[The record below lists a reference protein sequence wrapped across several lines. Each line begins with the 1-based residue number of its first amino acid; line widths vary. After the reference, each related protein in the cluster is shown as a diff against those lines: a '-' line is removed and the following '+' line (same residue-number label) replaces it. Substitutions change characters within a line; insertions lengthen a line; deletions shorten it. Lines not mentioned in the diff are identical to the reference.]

1 MNNMLKI
8 LCSIPVIILFLYF
21 IPFLGICLMLFRGIK
36 YNNKKNLLPIVLI
49 VIAILILIPKVGYSI
64 FDIINFDTDK
74 IPYLKDIVDNELYS
88 VKLIGFSKFI
98 LTVGIVFLILSSI
111 FEKIF
116 NKFKNFIRSYIN
128 NEEQKKAEIYQK
140 NDMIMQE
147 KREKAKNTHVV
158 YCPYC
163 GADNIL
169 TSNTGTCKYC
179 RREITG
185 KN

>member
-1 MNNMLKI
+1 MLKI

-21 IPFLGICLMLFRGIK
+21 IPFLGICLILFRSIK
-36 YNNKKNLLPIVLI
+36 YNDKKNMLPILLI
-49 VIAILILIPKVGYSI
+49 VIAVLILIPKLGSSI
-64 FDIINFDTDK
+64 LNIINIDITS
-74 IPYLKDIVDNELYS
+74 IPFFKNVIDSELYNI
-88 VKLIGFSKFI
+88 KLIGFSKLL
-98 LTVGIVFLILSSI
+98 LTVGIIFLILSSI
-111 FEKIF
+111 FEKIV
-116 NKFKNFIRSYIN
+116 NKFKNFIQSYIR
-128 NEEQKKAEIYQK
+128 NEEQKKSEIYQK

-179 RREITG
+179 RREITS